1 MTLRIFE
8 SVFYKSLIRACS
20 FDNFLAASQNARSCG
35 QTINHRALR
44 ICKKRIQKVLMLSP
58 FILINISSLVLS
70 DSYNETLFKS
80 LHSVYVKRYWL
91 MIFVFINGRWKK
103 LTNTDLLECL
113 WSIITLL
120 SVWKFPILQPML
132 FSIHTHL
139 NFSILWIVHSI
150 DFRYMIKNK

>member
-20 FDNFLAASQNARSCG
+20 FDNSLAASQNARSYG

-70 DSYNETLFKS
+70 DSYMQHYLQIRI
-80 LHSVYVKRYWL
+80 LP
-91 MIFVFINGRWKK
+91 WKY
-103 LTNTDLLECL
+103 NRDLCSFSHFTFYFHLCMMNFAPCFTMDNPSPEPSF
-113 WSIITLL
+113 WFEWLL
-120 SVWKFPILQPML
+120 S
-132 FSIHTHL
+132 T
-139 NFSILWIVHSI
+139 
-150 DFRYMIKNK
+150 R